1 MDMSDCNWGEGVA
14 LWGFNHSL
22 PYAPNSAYL
31 PFLKEWVE
39 RGLREKRFQ
48 HTVNTS
54 IPCIGIGE
62 VYKQTNQKSLLDF
75 MVQQADFLLHDAPRL
90 KMERSSTQ
98 IRLPSLADRCGRTLY
113 SWRGCI
119 WHTWES

>member
-75 MVQQADFLLHDAPRL
+75 MVQQADFLL
-90 KMERSSTQ
+90 
-98 IRLPSLADRCGRTLY
+98 RLPSLADRCGRTLY

>member
-90 KMERSSTQ
+90 KNGAIIHTD
-98 IRLPSLADRCGRTLY
+98 PLAEFGRQM
-113 SWRGCI
+113 
-119 WHTWES
+119 